1 MQNVLILANGQ
12 IAKHFIKRLRK
23 SRIDNNFYH
32 IVCKHKDK
40 EIIESLNITTNI
52 SIYIEDPTSFLKLKN
67 IISNIE
73 FTKVFI
79 VMENRD
85 ETLFSYK
92 NVKLILPKIRIVIVS
107 NWGELPIKD
116 EYTKIIQIE
125 EQIANALY
133 EELPNVPVIA
143 KNIGLGEG
151 EIMEVLVSFGSP
163 YAYRHVGSLTD
174 SRWRVVAIY
183 RDNKQIFPTPATMIK
198 PNDKL
203 IIIGNPIVLEEIYKR
218 ITKRKGLFP
227 EPFGRNLYLIL
238 DTTDKDNDK
247 DKEDILI
254 EINEAVFLSN
264 KFTKSKLYI
273 VIQGYCKKSI
283 LKEIKKFETDYIEL
297 LYIKDKK
304 NYLNIIEEE
313 IKNYDIGLVLINNT
327 LFKKKFK
334 KMLYKQK
341 KAIYIFGENSI
352 YNISTAVVLMGDELE
367 MESISSALFDLS
379 ETLGIKLKLCNFDPE
394 GEFLEKKNIIE
405 HYETLSSLY
414 GLSIEIE
421 EKKVNP
427 IRELKEK
434 NSILHI
440 APFSK
445 SILETPILNFFSKN
459 FSKYFLSIKKHPKL
473 LIPIED

>member
-1 MQNVLILANGQ
+1 MQNVLILANGK
-12 IAKHFIKRLRK
+12 IAKHFIERLGK

-40 EIIESLNITTNI
+40 SVIDSLNITTNT
-52 SIYIEDPTSFLKLKN
+52 SIVIDEPTSYLKLKN

-85 ETLFSYK
+85 EIIFSYK
-92 NVKLILPKIRIVIVS
+92 NIKLLLPKIRTVIVS
-107 NWGELPIKD
+107 SWEKLPIND

-125 EQIANALY
+125 ELIANALY
-133 EELPNVPVIA
+133 EELPNVPVVA
-143 KNIGLGEG
+143 KNIGLGKG
-151 EIMEVLVSFGSP
+151 EIMEVLISFGSP
-163 YAYRHVGSLTD
+163 YAYRHVGSLTNK
-174 SRWRVVAIY
+174 RWKIVAIY
-183 RDNKQIFPTPATMIK
+183 RDDRQIFPTPATMIK

-203 IIIGNPIVLEEIYKR
+203 VIIGNPIVLEEIYKR

-238 DTTDKDNDK
+238 NINRN
-247 DKEDILI
+247 KEDILI

-273 VIQGYCKKSI
+273 VILGYYRKSI
-283 LKEIKKFETDYIEL
+283 LKELKKFETQYIEL
-297 LYIKDKK
+297 LYIKDRK

-313 IKNYDIGLVLINNT
+313 IKNYDIGLILINNT
-327 LFKKKFK
+327 LFKKRFK

-341 KAIYIFGENSI
+341 KAIYIFGEDSI
-352 YNISTAVVLMGDELE
+352 YNISTAILLMGDELE

-394 GEFLEKKNIIE
+394 GEFLEKKNILE

-434 NSILHI
+434 SSILHI

-445 SILETPILNFFSKN
+445 SILETPFLNFFSKD